1 MADDRQGGRSADA
14 ALRRRRPRLGHAGG
28 ERRVLRRCEAPV
40 EPARAR
46 APDPERGPDPGAARH
61 PLQPPARAPD
71 RSRRP
76 HRRTRRLPLRH
87 HRCLISSTDRD
98 RCESG
103 LAPEIRVQT
112 HSHATQPECGVAIS
126 EDGTVTAGYP
136 KIELHVHLEGAI
148 RPKTLLAIAR
158 RNGIELPAD
167 SEDGIADLYR
177 FRDFAHFVQVWIL
190 TTNVLRT
197 AGDCRAIVVDYAA
210 EAATHGAVYLEAIF
224 SPIER
229 VARGVE
235 WAALFDGYC
244 DGAAQAEEE
253 HGVIVRLTPDLYR
266 GADPDDAIE
275 AARWSVRFRDRG
287 VVGLG
292 LGGLETACPADV
304 SADAFAIARDGGL
317 GAVPHAGESAGPDSI
332 RATMSALGAD
342 RIRHGIRAVDDAT
355 LLAELADNRVVLD
368 VCPTSNIRTRVI
380 TES

>member
-1 MADDRQGGRSADA
+1 M
-14 ALRRRRPRLGHAGG
+14 
-28 ERRVLRRCEAPV
+28 
-40 EPARAR
+40 
-46 APDPERGPDPGAARH
+46 
-61 PLQPPARAPD
+61 
-71 RSRRP
+71 
-76 HRRTRRLPLRH
+76 T
-87 HRCLISSTDRD
+87 
-98 RCESG
+98 
-103 LAPEIRVQT
+103 
-112 HSHATQPECGVAIS
+112 
-126 EDGTVTAGYP
+126 YP

-148 RPKTLLAIAR
+148 RPRTLLAIAR
-158 RNGIELPAD
+158 RNRVELPAD
-167 SEDGIADLYR
+167 TEEGIEDLYR
-177 FRDFAHFVQVWIL
+177 FRDFQHFVQVWIL
-190 TTNVLRT
+190 TTNALRS
-197 AGDCRAIVVDYAA
+197 AEDFHAIVVGYAG

-229 VARGVE
+229 VARGLR
-235 WAALFDGYC
+235 WADLFEGYC
-244 DGAAQAEEE
+244 DGAAQAAEE

-304 SADAFAIARDGGL
+304 YADAFAIARDGGL

-380 TES
+380 TEFDEHPLPQLLAAGVPCSIGTDDPAMFGTDLGNEHAVARTLGATPRHVYDAGVTGALCDDATREQLVKVGTAFDWDAA

>member
-1 MADDRQGGRSADA
+1 
-14 ALRRRRPRLGHAGG
+14 
-28 ERRVLRRCEAPV
+28 
-40 EPARAR
+40 
-46 APDPERGPDPGAARH
+46 
-61 PLQPPARAPD
+61 
-71 RSRRP
+71 
-76 HRRTRRLPLRH
+76 
-87 HRCLISSTDRD
+87 
-98 RCESG
+98 
-103 LAPEIRVQT
+103 
-112 HSHATQPECGVAIS
+112 
-126 EDGTVTAGYP
+126 VTYP

-148 RPKTLLAIAR
+148 RPRTLLAIAR
-158 RNGIELPAD
+158 RNRVELPAD
-167 SEDGIADLYR
+167 TEEGIEDLYR
-177 FRDFAHFVQVWIL
+177 FRDFQHFVQVWIL
-190 TTNVLRT
+190 TTNALRT
-197 AGDCRAIVVDYAA
+197 AEDFRAIVVGYAG

-229 VARGVE
+229 VARGLR
-235 WAALFDGYC
+235 WADLFEGYC
-244 DGAAQAEEE
+244 DGAAQAAEE

-304 SADAFAIARDGGL
+304 YADAFAIARDGGL

-380 TES
+380 TEFDEHPLPQLLAAGVPCSIGTDDPAMFGTDLGNEHAVARTLGATPRHVYDAGVTGALCDDATREQLVKVGTAFDWGTA